1 VRYPIPPDL
10 VGICGY
16 TPETIEAV
24 EFLVKTTNEEYHN
37 ALERYAKSLGLR
49 YSPKHIT
56 PVAARKAQV
65 TQWLMYYRDNFFG
78 VPTEDLL
85 KRKQEAAQAAKRK
98 RLGQL
103 QERANALGVS
113 LEEVLEREE
122 KKKRRQRLEKIRQKR
137 QQNQSLSK
145 AL

>member
-1 VRYPIPPDL
+1 MVRNSQSCFQGFLGWADELDMLCNNGVPVALFGSCLDRPSTLPVPP
-10 VGICGY
+10 
-16 TPETIEAV
+16 TSA
-24 EFLVKTTNEEYHN
+24 
-37 ALERYAKSLGLR
+37 GLR

-113 LEEVLEREE
+113 LEEVCCLAWPTV
-122 KKKRRQRLEKIRQKR
+122 LP
-137 QQNQSLSK
+137 NSTSPP
-145 AL
+145 